1 MAGKEDLISEYSRN
15 FPEINENRTG
25 KAEKII
31 KVLRHFVPELEEAK
45 IADLG
50 CSNGIITARLAIVC
64 QSIQGLDTDISQV
77 EKLDTIPSNCTFA
90 SCDILNTPFPDKSF
104 DIVICN
110 HVYQWFDRPDLLVC
124 EIERITK
131 DTGFIYFSGP
141 TRFAV
146 MGEHRILF
154 APLFPARMRKSW
166 IKLWNKKKDFMLT
179 YFFPCQI
186 PELFK
191 NTRRINLFAY
201 FVGLPFSSPK
211 WLCSLVNLF
220 SSISPTFVFLFKKSA
235 VIQPQNKR

>member
-1 MAGKEDLISEYSRN
+1 MAGKKDLISEYSRN

-31 KVLRHFVPELEEAK
+31 KVLQHFVPRLEEAK

-50 CSNGIITARLAIVC
+50 CSNGIITARLAAVC
-64 QSIQGLDTDISQV
+64 RSIKGLDTDISQV

-110 HVYQWFDRPDLLVC
+110 HVYQWFDRPDLLAI

-146 MGEHRILF
+146 VGEHKILF
-154 APLFPARMRKSW
+154 APLFPARMRKTW
-166 IKLWNKKKDFMLT
+166 IKLWDNKKDFTLT
-179 YFFPCQI
+179 YFFPHQI
-186 PELFK
+186 PPLFNNSEK
-191 NTRRINLFAY
+191 INQFAY
-201 FVGLPFSSPK
+201 FVGIPLGTSK
-211 WLCSLVNLF
+211 WLCLFVNLF
-220 SSISPTFVFLFKKSA
+220 SFISPTFVYLFKKNEA
-235 VIQPQNKR
+235 IQPQKKY